1 MELYQK
7 NNNIYTWLY
16 FYLHNTN
23 GSFFVEYNLLPPN
36 FLLHT
41 SAGGV
46 FVGWKIKGY
55 PGTQKTREYFNDIIA
70 RFLIAYKEYK
80 PERLD
85 YTPNVSKNEIKNNK
99 IYELKDFQN
108 LPSLNINIKRKIW
121 TTEQVKTPDQIFW
134 AIKIYTEGL
143 IKEFGEGLPIPYQMI
158 EEYTFRNF
166 YDRKDRGTLRAK
178 CRNVWFWYDNRNWT
192 IPARKKE
199 WKMTRSERARKNAEL
214 KKQRA
219 RAILLGF
226 IQDNLLKHEYI
237 KKDGSW
243 NITKLSQILKLDKK
257 TIRKHLKELKAEG
270 II

>member
-7 NNNIYTWLY
+7 SNNIYTWLY
-16 FYLHNTN
+16 FYLHNSD
-23 GSFFVEYNLLPPN
+23 GSFFVEHNLLPPN

-41 SAGGV
+41 YRGV
-46 FVGWKIKGY
+46 FVAWKIAGY
-55 PGTQKTREYFNDIIA
+55 PGTKEAREYFNDIIA

-85 YTPNVSKNEIKNNK
+85 YNPNITKNEIKNKK

-108 LPSLNINIKRKIW
+108 LPSLNTKRKIW
-121 TTEQVKTPDQIFW
+121 TAESVGTIDQVFW
-134 AIKIYTEGL
+134 AIKIYTEQL
-143 IKEFGEGLPIPYQMI
+143 IKDFGEGIAVPYQMLEDYAI
-158 EEYTFRNF
+158 TNF
-166 YDRKDRGTLRAK
+166 YDRKDRSTLKAK
-178 CRNVWFWYDNRNWT
+178 CRNIWNWYNNRNWVL
-192 IPARKKE
+192 KKE

-243 NITKLSQILKLDKK
+243 NITKLAKATKLSRP
-257 TIRKHLKELKAEG
+257 TIITHLKELKSEG